1 MSDDEDDEEDGEL
14 MDSDNEEEDFPVSAK
29 KRKKPLKRSI
39 PSMTDDVMTLP
50 RFREKRMIP
59 EKKNKNKKKTM
70 RTKMTVS
77 ERDGFVVKV

>member
-1 MSDDEDDEEDGEL
+1 
-14 MDSDNEEEDFPVSAK
+14 
-29 KRKKPLKRSI
+29 
-39 PSMTDDVMTLP
+39 MTDDVMTLP